1 MGKFGGDDLQQLK
14 EHFNG
19 LIDDQSSLGDALHG
33 DLDDFRLLIS
43 ELDEGA
49 KKTLTDELIR
59 VEIFDP
65 DNWNA
70 LLDTTLNLLH
80 LKAFAIV
87 LYSRIS
93 FCSPSLDKYKCQTFS
108 RNK

>member
-33 DLDDFRLLIS
+33 DLDDFKLILS
-43 ELDEGA
+43 ELGDVQ
-49 KKTLTDELIR
+49 KKILTDELIR

-65 DNWNA
+65 DN
-70 LLDTTLNLLH
+70 
-80 LKAFAIV
+80 
-87 LYSRIS
+87 
-93 FCSPSLDKYKCQTFS
+93 
-108 RNK
+108 